1 VFCTG
6 GINPAD
12 PYNPRDNKENGMM
25 KFFRDVVG
33 TWLNKPWN
41 KALVLT
47 VFLGYLATASWGVT
61 RLQEGLETKRLSRF
75 DSYSV
80 AYYETEEK
88 YFREYPFRINVSIQ
102 CIEYDGYIH
111 VM

>member
-1 VFCTG
+1 
-6 GINPAD
+6 
-12 PYNPRDNKENGMM
+12 M

-33 TWLNKPWN
+33 TWLNRPWN
-41 KALVLT
+41 KALVLA

-61 RLQEGLETKRLSRF
+61 RLEEGLETKRLSRF

-88 YFREYPFRINVSIQ
+88 YFREYPFRINVSRFFSVKGRIRVFVLGKTF
-102 CIEYDGYIH
+102 GYRACN
-111 VM
+111 